1 MTHNVLLSRPQIV
14 LEVHRLDSADI
25 VFYKTLMLPSEG
37 IEPAHLEAIKHLVKD
52 YFQDRTNAALRL
64 YKFASDQDRSTSFFM
79 AGLERKSAMKKIQ
92 EC

>member
-1 MTHNVLLSRPQIV
+1 MLLSRPQIV
-14 LEVHRLDSADI
+14 LKVHHLGSADI

-64 YKFASDQDRSTSFFM
+64 YKIASDQDRSTGFFV
-79 AGLERKSAMKKIQ
+79 ARLARESAMKQIQ

>member
-1 MTHNVLLSRPQIV
+1 MHNVLLSRPQIV

-25 VFYKTLMLPSEG
+25 VFYKTLILSSEG
-37 IEPAHLEAIKHLVKD
+37 IEPVHLEAIKHLVKD
-52 YFQDRTNAALRL
+52 YFQDRNNAALRL
-64 YKFASDQDRSTSFFM
+64 YKFASDQDHSTGFFM